1 MPICNESEVPCK
13 GNPCQ
18 GILSPQA
25 LGYDSYYSSSTNL
38 EFQINM
44 EAVSVALAVNMGL
57 LKLNALV
64 QIPGDTS
71 RVSLLNK
78 MVDAGHIS
86 LSQANHTSSYYD
98 SRNLPAS
105 PIYCYSE
112 NPPTADKDPSWE
124 SGKVFCLVR
133 IGNMLT
139 YPITTDFGWTT
150 KDDGKFH
157 FFFNFIL
164 LFEIYI

>member
-13 GNPCQ
+13 GNPCP
-18 GILSPQA
+18 GVLSPQA
-25 LGYDSYYSSSTNL
+25 LGYDSYYSASTNL
-38 EFQINM
+38 EFEINM

-71 RVSLLNK
+71 RISLLEK

-86 LSQANHTSSYYD
+86 REQANHTSSYYD

-105 PIYCYSE
+105 PVYCHSE
-112 NPPTADKDPSWE
+112 NPPASDNYKWE

-133 IGNMLT
+133 IGNVLS

-150 KDDGKFH
+150 RDDGKFH
-157 FFFNFIL
+157 FFLNFIY